1 MNHNREL
8 IWSLLTSLKWNQ
20 PHDRLYFTLLAE
32 LAHNLFSL
40 LAQKLTFPPED
51 WLATESDWPLWARAF
66 ILHCYIIKKSY
77 LSCKENFTCFDGS
90 FLMVRTPWHIVCIKR
105 REKKNRQSKR
115 VSAFLLQLLIFLHR
129 SLSFLSERQWNES
142 LYFMSPVIVS
152 NEFFTVE
159 TTKIGAMIFFSVFCS
174 LYV

>member
-1 MNHNREL
+1 MTDCISRYLLNLL
-8 IWSLLTSLKWNQ
+8 IIFFPCARRNLLFHRKIDWQLNLIGHYERVHSFSIVTSL
-20 PHDRLYFTLLAE
+20 
-32 LAHNLFSL
+32 
-40 LAQKLTFPPED
+40 
-51 WLATESDWPLWARAF
+51 
-66 ILHCYIIKKSY
+66 KKSY

>member
-40 LAQKLTFPPED
+40 RAQKLTFPPED

-90 FLMVRTPWHIVCIKR
+90 FLMVRIPWHIVCIKR
-105 REKKNRQSKR
+105 REKKQAIKEGKCISTAITYILTSKSLLFEWEAVEWIFIFHVPCDRFKRIFYCWNNKNRSDD
-115 VSAFLLQLLIFLHR
+115 IF
-129 SLSFLSERQWNES
+129 
-142 LYFMSPVIVS
+142 
-152 NEFFTVE
+152 
-159 TTKIGAMIFFSVFCS
+159 
-174 LYV
+174 